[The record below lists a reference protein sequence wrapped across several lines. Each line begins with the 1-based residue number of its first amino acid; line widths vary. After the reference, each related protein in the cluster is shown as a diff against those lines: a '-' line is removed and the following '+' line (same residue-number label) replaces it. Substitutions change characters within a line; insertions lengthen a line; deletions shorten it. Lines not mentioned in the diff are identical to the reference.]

1 MHVCGLDGM
10 ELARLSNA
18 AASEWRLVRK
28 NPTEDETRVLAM
40 VVRTKDDGADK
51 YRQYAKADRWDVPIL
66 ETRHRQAPE
75 QGYMQGGPGP
85 GGRSQGQKHVPPM
98 PAIPRRPPTGAEIL
112 ALAATSHR
120 LSVADLKGPS
130 RRRHVVM
137 ARHTAMYLCRKH
149 TDLSLPKIGKLFGGR
164 DHSTVS
170 YAIEKISALA
180 TSDTQVARQVEH
192 LSEELG
198 VDTTMPR

>member
-1 MHVCGLDGM
+1 
-10 ELARLSNA
+10 
-18 AASEWRLVRK
+18 
-28 NPTEDETRVLAM
+28 
-40 VVRTKDDGADK
+40 
-51 YRQYAKADRWDVPIL
+51 
-66 ETRHRQAPE
+66 
-75 QGYMQGGPGP
+75 
-85 GGRSQGQKHVPPM
+85 
-98 PAIPRRPPTGAEIL
+98 
-112 ALAATSHR
+112 
-120 LSVADLKGPS
+120 
-130 RRRHVVM
+130 M